1 MATKKSDETTTSV
14 SNPYIS
20 RMEVNLASLTVTR
33 DITGLSIGSSL
44 IVPKGTVLTVE
55 SRAFNGASYPVCQYL
70 DESTGTSLGI
80 GTLLRRQ
87 CNDRWKASFLE
98 NKKSFIKDL
107 SEHGLKV
114 TLVSRQD
121 YGTFTRPYYHVELV
135 D

>member
-1 MATKKSDETTTSV
+1 MTNEKSNGTATV
-14 SNPYIS
+14 SNSYIS
-20 RMEVNLASLTVTR
+20 KMEVNLASLTVSR
-33 DITGLSIGSSL
+33 DVMSLAIGSSV
-44 IVPKGTVLTVE
+44 IIPKGTMLEVRNST
-55 SRAFNGASYPVCQYL
+55 FNGTTYPVCQFEA
-70 DESTGTSLGI
+70 DGVSISI
-80 GTLLRRQ
+80 STLLRRQ
-87 CNDRWKASFLE
+87 CNNRWKNDFMQ

>member
-1 MATKKSDETTTSV
+1 MATKKSDETTTSA

-20 RMEVNLASLTVTR
+20 RMEVNLASLTVTK
-33 DITGLSIGSSL
+33 DTMSLSIGSSL
-44 IVPKGTVLTVE
+44 IVPKGTVLEVHNNT
-55 SRAFNGASYPVCQYL
+55 FNGTTYPVCQFEA
-70 DESTGTSLGI
+70 DGITVSI

-87 CNDRWKASFLE
+87 CNDRWKQQFTV
-98 NKKSFIKDL
+98 NKKAFIKDL